1 MLLKFKNLKLNC
13 FTFDETDSTG
23 IYEFS
28 NGNCIVN
35 LVSKNLDFNFA
46 SNYEVTLSDD
56 MGKFNVVG
64 CMVDTDYKVYVSL
77 KDSTND
83 VERVEM
89 NITSVTAVEEL
100 RKFVKVNSQVYF
112 GIKSV

>member
-1 MLLKFKNLKLNC
+1 MLLKFKNLKLNY

-46 SNYEVTLSDD
+46 QNYEVTLSDD
-56 MGKFNVVG
+56 MGKFNVIV
-64 CMVDTDYKVYVSL
+64 CTVVSDSNACISL

-89 NITSVTAVEEL
+89 NITSVTAVEEI
-100 RKFVKVNSQVYF
+100 RKCMQVNLPVYF
-112 GIKSV
+112 DIKSI

>member
-1 MLLKFKNLKLNC
+1 MLLKFKNLKLSC
-13 FTFDETDSTG
+13 FTFDEANSTG
-23 IYEFS
+23 IYELS

-35 LVSKNLDFNFA
+35 LVSKNLDINFN

-56 MGKFNVVG
+56 MGKFNVIG
-64 CMVDTDYKVYVSL
+64 CTVVTDYEVCLSL

-83 VERVEM
+83 VERVEI
-89 NITSVTAVEEL
+89 NIMSVTAVEEL
-100 RKFVKVNSQVYF
+100 RKCIRVNSPIYF

>member
-56 MGKFNVVG
+56 MGKFNVIG
-64 CMVDTDYKVYVSL
+64 CMVDTYSKVCLSL
-77 KDSTND
+77 KDSKD
-83 VERVEM
+83 SVERVEI
-89 NITSVTAVEEL
+89 NITSVTAVEEI
-100 RKFVKVNSQVYF
+100 RKCIKVNSPIYF